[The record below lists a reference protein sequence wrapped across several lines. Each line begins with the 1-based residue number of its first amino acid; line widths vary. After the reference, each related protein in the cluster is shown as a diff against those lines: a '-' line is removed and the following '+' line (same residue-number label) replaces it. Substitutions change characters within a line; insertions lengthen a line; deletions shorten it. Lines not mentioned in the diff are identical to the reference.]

1 MSIDDNFYM
10 QLAIDEAWKYQL
22 LTYPNPA
29 VGCVIAKNGEI
40 LAIEAHTKANTPHAE
55 VNAIKSAFLKKNNCD
70 TLKNL
75 SSAHDIHD
83 YFFELKTNFFND
95 CEVFVTLEPCNHY
108 GKTPPCASLL
118 EEIKPKRV
126 VIGHYDPNEEVT
138 GGAKRLKNK
147 DINVQQNTLNNEA
160 KNLLYPFLLSSN
172 KQNIVLFKIA
182 TRLNGSFDGGKITSN
197 ATIKYLH
204 EIRALADTLAIG
216 GNTVRIDKPT
226 LDARYS
232 ESKKNPNILIF
243 SKQKN
248 FDSKIPLFGIK
259 NRQVLITD
267 EPQTINNYKF
277 TLIEGG
283 TNLLNLV
290 YNHVNLFLF
299 VVSVEKIGGNMFLE
313 KFYEELELLKIVR
326 HEKELL
332 IWLKKKD
339 I

>member
-1 MSIDDNFYM
+1 MSVDDNFYM

-29 VGCVIAKNGEI
+29 VGCVVVKNGEI

-75 SSAHDIHD
+75 NNANDIHN
-83 YFFELKTNFFND
+83 YFFELKTDFFKD
-95 CEVFVTLEPCNHY
+95 CEIFVTLEPCNHY
-108 GKTPPCASLL
+108 GKTPPCSNLL
-118 EEIKPKRV
+118 EEIKPKRLI
-126 VIGHYDPNEEVT
+126 IGQTDPNEEAT
-138 GGAKRLKNK
+138 GGTKRLKNK
-147 DINVQQNTLNNEA
+147 NIDVQENILNHEA
-160 KNLLYPFLLSSN
+160 KKLLYPFTLTSN
-172 KQNIVLFKIA
+172 KQNIILFKIA

-197 ATIKYLH
+197 ETIQYLH
-204 EIRALADTLAIG
+204 EIRAIADALAIG

-232 ESKKNPNILIF
+232 KSKKSPDIIIF

-248 FDSKIPLFGIK
+248 FDSQIPLFGIK
-259 NRQVLITD
+259 NRQVFITD
-267 EPQTINNYKF
+267 EPKTLNDFKF
-277 TLIEGG
+277 TIIEGG

-290 YNHVNLFLF
+290 YNYVNLFLF
-299 VVSVEKIGGNMFLE
+299 VVSVEKIGGNIFLE
-313 KFYEELELLKIVR
+313 NFHKDLELLKIVK
-326 HEKELL
+326 HGNELL